1 MFKNNRYSIRKFS
14 VGTGSVIIG
23 AMLYLS
29 TPNIVNAEESNVL
42 KEESQSTEST
52 TNADSNKNIETSNET
67 NETNTKEES
76 TQDLN
81 QQTSTENPTT
91 ENDTAE
97 SNTSEENAKEDKEEQ
112 SDFTIDSINDQTV
125 KSNEAIN
132 PIKINVEGSENNTNQ
147 VQGLPDGL
155 TYDSS
160 TDTITGTPTAAGN
173 YTITVI
179 SKNDSGV
186 QKETTFTINVEEAE
200 EPSTEE
206 PQTNEDSK
214 STEEN
219 TTEEPTSDE
228 QKSDENSTNEDSK
241 EDNKDTTE
249 EPKSSEEDSSEEP
262 STEEPSKDNN
272 KSTEDSKNDDEDKSK
287 DFSSEEP
294 TNDKDSKTDQSK
306 TDDKNSTK
314 DKKKSDENSTNID
327 PDVDKKDTTEEPKS
341 TEEDTLEEPST
352 EEPLNNSSEHPD
364 TANNDLSTSDS
375 ENDNNID
382 PNVDA
387 TDLKTTKPLTD
398 KEKEDIN
405 QKSKNKSKTD
415 KNLKALS
422 ASSSK
427 VEKEA
432 TKADGSPLGG
442 DDVNSKIK
450 SSNVKFQDGTWKKG
464 AAFEI
469 GFDISIPNDVK
480 RNDYFTV
487 HIPKE
492 INPTSA
498 DRDNGI
504 LLGND
509 ANSIYA
515 KGTYNRSDNSFT
527 FKFTDNVEKYKN
539 NSAHVD
545 FLGLINFKEAT
556 KTDNYNLNLKIGD
569 SEYNATRKIE
579 YSTDARNL
587 DLYQDSSIQEKVDD
601 HNPYNTTY
609 TVNGKARTLNNA
621 KVKIT
626 PYNGTKKNPDVIS
639 QFNKD
644 ITKVQILKVT
654 DRNTLN
660 QSGSAKDV
668 AYVDVSSSHNIIFN
682 SDGTISID
690 LGNTNSTYLIVVNS
704 ETSKPF
710 VPETFIEG
718 TIQLSASNAAT
729 GSSQSKIG
737 KSKPSSNNSSGVI
750 VDDTTPP
757 VVDKVDNKTTEV
769 NSAID
774 PIVINANDNSGE
786 TVRNDVYGLPDGV
799 TYNSETNTI
808 SGTPTKAGTYEV
820 TVISS
825 DKVYNETETTFTIT
839 VEDTTAPTV
848 DPIEDQTTE
857 VNTPITDVT
866 LNGKDNSGDPVTN
879 NVTGLPDGVTYN
891 EETNT
896 ISGTPTKAGNYN
908 VTVITSDE
916 AGNETETT
924 FTITV
929 EDKTAPTVDPVDN
942 QTTEVNTP
950 ITDIKLTGE
959 DNSGDPVTHNVTG
972 LPDGV
977 TYNEATQTISGT
989 PTTPGNY
996 EITIVTR
1003 DEAGNSVETTFTITV
1018 EDTLPPTVDP
1028 VADQTTEVNTP
1039 IEDIT
1044 LNGKDNSGQPV
1055 THEVSGLPDGVT
1067 YNPETN
1073 TISGTP
1079 TSVGSYDVTV
1089 ISTDETGNT
1098 TETTFTIT
1106 VEDTIPPTVDP
1117 IDNQTTEVNTPIT
1130 NITLSGEDNSGQPV
1144 SHIVSGLPEGVV
1156 YDEVSKTISGT
1167 PTKTGDYNITV
1178 VTRDEAG
1185 NETETNTISGT
1196 PTTVGSYD
1204 VTVVSTDESGNTTET
1219 TFTITVE
1226 DTTAPDVDPVDD
1238 QTTEVNTPIEDV
1250 TLNSKDNSGQPVTHE
1265 VSGLPEGVTYDS
1277 ETNTISGTPTT
1288 VGSYE
1293 VTVVTTDE
1301 SGNKTETTFTITV
1314 EDTTA
1319 PDVDPV
1325 DDQTTE
1331 VNTPIEDV
1339 TLNSKDNSGQPVTH
1353 EVSGLPEGV
1362 TYDSETNT
1370 ISGTPTT
1377 VGSYDVTVVTTD
1389 ESGNTTETTFTI
1401 TVEDTTAPTVDPVE
1415 DQTTEVKTPIEDI
1428 TLNGQDNSGKPVTHE
1443 VSGLPDG
1450 VTFNPETNTISGTP
1464 TTVGSYDVKVVTTDE
1479 SGNTTETTFTIT
1491 VEDTTSPDVDP
1502 VDDQTTEVNTPI
1514 KDVTLNGKDN
1524 SGQPVTHEVIGLP
1537 EGVTYD
1543 SETNTISG
1551 TPTTVGSY
1559 DVTVVSTDESG
1570 NKTETT
1576 FTITV
1581 EDTTAPDVDPVD
1593 DQTTEVNT
1601 PIKDVAL
1608 SGEDNSGQPVTH
1620 EVSGLPEGVTFN
1632 PETNTISGTPTT
1644 VGSYEVTVVTTD
1656 ESGNTT
1662 ETTFTIT
1669 VEDTLPP
1676 TVDPVE
1682 DQTTEVNTPI
1692 KDITLN
1698 GKDNSGKP
1706 VTHEVS
1712 GLPEGVTYDSETNT
1726 ISGTPTTVGSYDVT
1740 VVTTDESGNTTETTF
1755 TITVE
1760 DTTAPDV
1767 DPVEDQTT
1775 EVNTPIEDVSLNG
1788 EDNSGKPVTHE
1799 VSGLPEGV
1807 TYDPEKNTISGTPTT
1822 VGSYEVTVVSTDESG
1837 NTTET
1842 TFTITVEDT
1851 TAPDVDPVDDQTTE
1865 VNTPIED
1872 ISLNGKDNS
1881 GQPVTHEVS
1890 GLPEGVTY
1898 DSETNTISGTPTTV
1912 GSYDVTVV
1920 STDESGNKTETT
1932 FTITVEDTKA
1942 PVVDPVEDQTT
1953 EVNTP
1958 IKDVTLNGKDNSGKP
1973 VSHEVSGLPEGVSFD
1988 PETNT
1993 ISGTPTTVGTYD
2005 VTVVSTDESGNKT
2018 ETTFTITVEDTTA
2031 PDVDPVDDQTT
2042 EVNTPIGD
2050 VTLNSKDNSGQP
2062 VTHEVSGLPEGVTYD
2077 SETNTISGTPT
2088 TVGSYDV
2095 TVVSTDESGNKTE
2108 TTFTIT
2114 VEDTKAPTVDPIED
2128 QTTEVNTPIKDV
2140 TLNSKDNSGQPVTH
2154 EVSGLPEGVTY
2165 DPETNTISGTPT
2177 TVGSYDVTVVSTDES
2192 GNKTETTFTIT
2203 VQDTTAPDV
2212 DPVDDQTT
2220 EVNTPITSI
2229 ELNGQDN
2236 SGQPVTHEVSG
2247 LPEGVTYDPET
2258 NTISG
2263 TPTTVGS
2270 YEVTV
2275 VTTDESGN
2283 KTETTFTITVE
2294 DTTAP
2299 TLDPIEDQTTEVN
2312 TPIKDITLNGKD
2324 NSGKSVTHEVSGLPE
2339 GVTYNPETNT
2349 ISGTPTNPG
2358 EYTVTVVTRDS
2369 EGNETTTTFV
2379 IIVKDDSSN
2388 DGNNPGDNDGDDNSG
2403 DNGDDSSNGGND
2415 NSGDNG
2421 DDSSN
2426 DGNNNSGDNGDDS
2439 SNDGNDNSGDNGSNS
2454 SNGGNDNSGDNGSN
2468 SSNDGN
2474 DNSGDNGSNSSNDGN
2489 DNSGDNGDYSSNDGN
2504 DSKELPD
2511 TGEQDK
2517 NLTLFASVIALF
2529 GGILTFRRKKKDSKT
2544 EK

>member
-1942 PVVDPVEDQTT
+1942 PVVDPV
-1953 EVNTP
+1953 
-1958 IKDVTLNGKDNSGKP
+1958 
-1973 VSHEVSGLPEGVSFD
+1973 
-1988 PETNT
+1988 
-1993 ISGTPTTVGTYD
+1993 
-2005 VTVVSTDESGNKT
+2005 
-2018 ETTFTITVEDTTA
+2018 
-2031 PDVDPVDDQTT
+2031 
-2042 EVNTPIGD
+2042 
-2050 VTLNSKDNSGQP
+2050 
-2062 VTHEVSGLPEGVTYD
+2062 
-2077 SETNTISGTPT
+2077 
-2088 TVGSYDV
+2088 
-2095 TVVSTDESGNKTE
+2095 
-2108 TTFTIT
+2108 
-2114 VEDTKAPTVDPIED
+2114 
-2128 QTTEVNTPIKDV
+2128 
-2140 TLNSKDNSGQPVTH
+2140 
-2154 EVSGLPEGVTY
+2154 
-2165 DPETNTISGTPT
+2165 
-2177 TVGSYDVTVVSTDES
+2177 
-2192 GNKTETTFTIT
+2192 
-2203 VQDTTAPDV
+2203 
-2212 DPVDDQTT
+2212 DDQTT

>member
-29 TPNIVNAEESNVL
+29 APNIVNAEESNVL

-52 TNADSNKNIETSNET
+52 TNTDSNKNTETSNAT

-76 TQDLN
+76 AQDLT
-81 QQTSTENPTT
+81 QKTSTENPTT

-97 SNTSEENAKEDKEEQ
+97 SNTSEENAKVDKEEQ
-112 SDFTIDSINDQTV
+112 SDFTIDPINDQTV

-160 TDTITGTPTAAGN
+160 TDTITGNPTTVGN

-200 EPSTEE
+200 EP
-206 PQTNEDSK
+206 QTNEDSK
-214 STEEN
+214 STEEY

-228 QKSDENSTNEDSK
+228 QNSDENSTNEDSK
-241 EDNKDTTE
+241 EDNKNTTE

-262 STEEPSKDNN
+262 TKEEPSKDNN
-272 KSTEDSKNDDEDKSK
+272 KSTEDSK
-287 DFSSEEP
+287 
-294 TNDKDSKTDQSK
+294 TDQSK
-306 TDDKNSTK
+306 TDDNNSTK
-314 DKKKSDENSTNID
+314 DKTKSDENSTNKD
-327 PDVDKKDTTEEPKS
+327 ANVAKKDTTEEPKS
-341 TEEDTLEEPST
+341 SKEDTIEEPSS
-352 EEPLNNSSEHPD
+352 EEPLNNSTDQPD
-364 TANNDLSTSDS
+364 TTNNDLSTGDS

-382 PNVDA
+382 SNIDA

-398 KEKEDIN
+398 KEKEDID

-539 NSAHVD
+539 NIAHVD

-587 DLYQDSSIQEKVDD
+587 DLYQDSSVQEKVDN

-660 QSGSAKDV
+660 QSGSAKNV

-718 TIQLSASNAAT
+718 TIQLSASNIAS

-786 TVRNDVYGLPDGV
+786 TVRSDVYGLPDGV

-839 VEDTTAPTV
+839 VEDTIPPTV
-848 DPIEDQTTE
+848 DPIEDQSTE

-866 LNGKDNSGDPVTN
+866 LNGKDNSGDPVTH

-891 EETNT
+891 SETNT

-908 VTVITSDE
+908 VIVITSDE

-929 EDKTAPTVDPVDN
+929 EDKTAPTVDPVEN

-972 LPDGV
+972 LPDGI

-1028 VADQTTEVNTP
+1028 VDDQATEVNTP

-1055 THEVSGLPDGVT
+1055 THEVSGLP
-1067 YNPETN
+1067 
-1073 TISGTP
+1073 
-1079 TSVGSYDVTV
+1079 
-1089 ISTDETGNT
+1089 
-1098 TETTFTIT
+1098 
-1106 VEDTIPPTVDP
+1106 
-1117 IDNQTTEVNTPIT
+1117 
-1130 NITLSGEDNSGQPV
+1130 
-1144 SHIVSGLPEGVV
+1144 
-1156 YDEVSKTISGT
+1156 
-1167 PTKTGDYNITV
+1167 
-1178 VTRDEAG
+1178 
-1185 NETETNTISGT
+1185 
-1196 PTTVGSYD
+1196 
-1204 VTVVSTDESGNTTET
+1204 
-1219 TFTITVE
+1219 
-1226 DTTAPDVDPVDD
+1226 
-1238 QTTEVNTPIEDV
+1238 
-1250 TLNSKDNSGQPVTHE
+1250 
-1265 VSGLPEGVTYDS
+1265 EGVTY
-1277 ETNTISGTPTT
+1277 
-1288 VGSYE
+1288 
-1293 VTVVTTDE
+1293 
-1301 SGNKTETTFTITV
+1301 
-1314 EDTTA
+1314 
-1319 PDVDPV
+1319 
-1325 DDQTTE
+1325 
-1331 VNTPIEDV
+1331 
-1339 TLNSKDNSGQPVTH
+1339 
-1353 EVSGLPEGV
+1353 
-1362 TYDSETNT
+1362 
-1370 ISGTPTT
+1370 
-1377 VGSYDVTVVTTD
+1377 
-1389 ESGNTTETTFTI
+1389 
-1401 TVEDTTAPTVDPVE
+1401 
-1415 DQTTEVKTPIEDI
+1415 
-1428 TLNGQDNSGKPVTHE
+1428 
-1443 VSGLPDG
+1443 
-1450 VTFNPETNTISGTP
+1450 NPETNTISGTP
-1464 TTVGSYDVKVVTTDE
+1464 TTVGSYE
-1479 SGNTTETTFTIT
+1479 
-1491 VEDTTSPDVDP
+1491 
-1502 VDDQTTEVNTPI
+1502 
-1514 KDVTLNGKDN
+1514 
-1524 SGQPVTHEVIGLP
+1524 
-1537 EGVTYD
+1537 
-1543 SETNTISG
+1543 
-1551 TPTTVGSY
+1551 
-1559 DVTVVSTDESG
+1559 VTVVSTDESG

-1601 PIKDVAL
+1601 PIKDVTL
-1608 SGEDNSGQPVTH
+1608 NGKDNSGKPVTH
-1620 EVSGLPEGVTFN
+1620 EISGLPDGVTFD

-1644 VGSYEVTVVTTD
+1644 VGSYDVTVVSTD
-1656 ESGNTT
+1656 ESGNKT
-1662 ETTFTIT
+1662 ETTFTII

-1692 KDITLN
+1692 KDVTLN
-1698 GKDNSGKP
+1698 GQDNSGKP

-1712 GLPEGVTYDSETNT
+1712 GLPEGVT
-1726 ISGTPTTVGSYDVT
+1726 
-1740 VVTTDESGNTTETTF
+1740 F
-1755 TITVE
+1755 
-1760 DTTAPDV
+1760 
-1767 DPVEDQTT
+1767 
-1775 EVNTPIEDVSLNG
+1775 
-1788 EDNSGKPVTHE
+1788 
-1799 VSGLPEGV
+1799 
-1807 TYDPEKNTISGTPTT
+1807 
-1822 VGSYEVTVVSTDESG
+1822 
-1837 NTTET
+1837 
-1842 TFTITVEDT
+1842 
-1851 TAPDVDPVDDQTTE
+1851 
-1865 VNTPIED
+1865 
-1872 ISLNGKDNS
+1872 
-1881 GQPVTHEVS
+1881 
-1890 GLPEGVTY
+1890 

-1932 FTITVEDTKA
+1932 FTITVEDTTA
-1942 PVVDPVEDQTT
+1942 PTVDPIKDQTT

-1958 IKDVTLNGKDNSGKP
+1958 ITSIELNGKDNSGR
-1973 VSHEVSGLPEGVSFD
+1973 
-1988 PETNT
+1988 
-1993 ISGTPTTVGTYD
+1993 
-2005 VTVVSTDESGNKT
+2005 
-2018 ETTFTITVEDTTA
+2018 
-2031 PDVDPVDDQTT
+2031 
-2042 EVNTPIGD
+2042 
-2050 VTLNSKDNSGQP
+2050 
-2062 VTHEVSGLPEGVTYD
+2062 
-2077 SETNTISGTPT
+2077 
-2088 TVGSYDV
+2088 
-2095 TVVSTDESGNKTE
+2095 
-2108 TTFTIT
+2108 
-2114 VEDTKAPTVDPIED
+2114 
-2128 QTTEVNTPIKDV
+2128 
-2140 TLNSKDNSGQPVTH
+2140 PVTH

-2177 TVGSYDVTVVSTDES
+2177 TVGSYDVTVVSTVESGNKTETTFTITVEDTTAPTVDPIKDQTTEVNTSIEDVSLNGKDNSGQPVTHEVSGLPEGVSFAPETNTISGTPTTVGSYDVTVVTTDES

-2203 VQDTTAPDV
+2203 VEDTTAPDV
-2212 DPVDDQTT
+2212 DPVENQTTEVNTPIEDITLNGKDNSGNPVTHEVNGLPQGVTYDSETNTISGTPTTVGSYDVTVVSIDESGNTTETTFTITVEDTTAPTVDPIKDQTTEVNTSIEDVSLNGKDNSGQPVTHEVSGLPEGVSFAPETNTISGTPTTVGSYDVTVVTTDESGNTTETTFTITVVDTTAPVVDPVEDQTT
-2220 EVNTPITSI
+2220 EVNTPIEDIT
-2229 ELNGQDN
+2229 LNGKDN

-2263 TPTTVGS
+2263 TPT
-2270 YEVTV
+2270 
-2275 VTTDESGN
+2275 
-2283 KTETTFTITVE
+2283 K
-2294 DTTAP
+2294 
-2299 TLDPIEDQTTEVN
+2299 
-2312 TPIKDITLNGKD
+2312 
-2324 NSGKSVTHEVSGLPE
+2324 
-2339 GVTYNPETNT
+2339 
-2349 ISGTPTNPG
+2349 PG
-2358 EYTVTVVTRDS
+2358 EYTVTVVTKDS
-2369 EGNETTTTFV
+2369 EGNETNTSFV

-2403 DNGDDSSNGGND
+2403 DNGDDSSN
-2415 NSGDNG
+2415 
-2421 DDSSN
+2421 
-2426 DGNNNSGDNGDDS
+2426 DGK
-2439 SNDGNDNSGDNGSNS
+2439 
-2454 SNGGNDNSGDNGSN
+2454 
-2468 SSNDGN
+2468 
-2474 DNSGDNGSNSSNDGN
+2474 
-2489 DNSGDNGDYSSNDGN
+2489 

-2517 NLTLFASVIALF
+2517 SLTLFASVIALL
-2529 GGILTFRRKKKDSKT
+2529 GGILTFRRKKKDSKAD
-2544 EK
+2544 K

>member
-1767 DPVEDQTT
+1767 DPV
-1775 EVNTPIEDVSLNG
+1775 
-1788 EDNSGKPVTHE
+1788 
-1799 VSGLPEGV
+1799 
-1807 TYDPEKNTISGTPTT
+1807 
-1822 VGSYEVTVVSTDESG
+1822 
-1837 NTTET
+1837 
-1842 TFTITVEDT
+1842 
-1851 TAPDVDPVDDQTTE
+1851 DDQTTE

>member
-52 TNADSNKNIETSNET
+52 TNADSNTNIETSNET
-67 NETNTKEES
+67 NEINTKEETAQEL
-76 TQDLN
+76 TQK
-81 QQTSTENPTT
+81 TSTENPTT

-97 SNTSEENAKEDKEEQ
+97 TNTSEENAKEDKEEQ
-112 SDFTIDSINDQTV
+112 SDFTIDPINDQTV

-160 TDTITGTPTAAGN
+160 TDTITGNPTTVGN

-206 PQTNEDSK
+206 PQTNKDSK

-228 QKSDENSTNEDSK
+228 QKSKENSTNEDSKEDNKDTIEEPKSTEEDSSEEPTNDKDSKTDLSKTDDKNSTKDKTKSDENSTNEDSK

-249 EPKSSEEDSSEEP
+249 EPKSNEEE
-262 STEEPSKDNN
+262 
-272 KSTEDSKNDDEDKSK
+272 
-287 DFSSEEP
+287 
-294 TNDKDSKTDQSK
+294 
-306 TDDKNSTK
+306 
-314 DKKKSDENSTNID
+314 
-327 PDVDKKDTTEEPKS
+327 
-341 TEEDTLEEPST
+341 TLEEPT
-352 EEPLNNSSEHPD
+352 KEEPLDNNSEQPD

-382 PNVDA
+382 TNVDA

-398 KEKEDIN
+398 KEKEDID

-427 VEKEA
+427 MEKEA

-450 SSNVKFQDGTWKKG
+450 SSNVKFEEGTWKKG

-515 KGTYNRSDNSFT
+515 KGTYNRADNSFT
-527 FKFTDNVEKYKN
+527 FKFTDNIEKYKN
-539 NSAHVD
+539 TSAHVD

-587 DLYQDSSIQEKVDD
+587 DLYQDSSVQEKVDD

-626 PYNGTKKNPDVIS
+626 PFMGSEKNPDVIS

-660 QSGSAKDV
+660 QSGSDKNV
-668 AYVDVSSSHNIIFN
+668 TYVDVSSSHNIIFN

-690 LGNTNSTYLIVVNS
+690 LGNTNSTYIIVVNS

-710 VPETFIEG
+710 VPETFIES
-718 TIQLSASNAAT
+718 TIQLSASNIAS

-757 VVDKVDNKTTEV
+757 VVDKVDNQTTEV

-786 TVRNDVYGLPDGV
+786 KVRNDVFGLPDGV

-848 DPIEDQTTE
+848 DPIENQTTE

-866 LNGKDNSGDPVTN
+866 LNGKDNSGNPVTH

-929 EDKTAPTVDPVDN
+929 EDTTAPTIDPVDN

-950 ITDIKLTGE
+950 ITDIKLTGK
-959 DNSGDPVTHNVTG
+959 DNSGDPVRHDVTG

-1003 DEAGNSVETTFTITV
+1003 DDAGNSAETIFTITV

-1028 VADQTTEVNTP
+1028 VEDQTTEVNTP

-1055 THEVSGLPDGVT
+1055 THEVSGLPEGVT
-1067 YNPETN
+1067 YDPETN

-1079 TSVGSYDVTV
+1079 TTVGNYDITV
-1089 ISTDETGNT
+1089 VSTDESGNT

-1117 IDNQTTEVNTPIT
+1117 VEDQTTEVNTPIT
-1130 NITLSGEDNSGQPV
+1130 DITLSGEDNSGQPV

-1185 NETETNTISGT
+1185 NETKS
-1196 PTTVGSYD
+1196 
-1204 VTVVSTDESGNTTET
+1204 

-1238 QTTEVNTPIEDV
+1238 QTTEVNSPITSIE
-1250 TLNSKDNSGQPVTHE
+1250 LNGKDNSGQPVTHEISGLPEGVTYDPETNTISGAPTTVGSYEVTVISTDESGNTTETTFTITVEDTTAPEVDPVEDQTIEVNTPITNIELNGKDNSGKPVTHE
-1265 VSGLPEGVTYDS
+1265 VSGLPEGVTYDP

-1288 VGSYE
+1288 VGSYD

-1319 PDVDPV
+1319 PVVDPV
-1325 DDQTTE
+1325 EDQTTE
-1331 VNTPIEDV
+1331 VNTPIKDV
-1339 TLNSKDNSGQPVTH
+1339 TLNVKDNSDQPVTH

-1377 VGSYDVTVVTTD
+1377 VGSYDITVVT
-1389 ESGNTTETTFTI
+1389 
-1401 TVEDTTAPTVDPVE
+1401 
-1415 DQTTEVKTPIEDI
+1415 
-1428 TLNGQDNSGKPVTHE
+1428 
-1443 VSGLPDG
+1443 
-1450 VTFNPETNTISGTP
+1450 
-1464 TTVGSYDVKVVTTDE
+1464 
-1479 SGNTTETTFTIT
+1479 
-1491 VEDTTSPDVDP
+1491 
-1502 VDDQTTEVNTPI
+1502 
-1514 KDVTLNGKDN
+1514 
-1524 SGQPVTHEVIGLP
+1524 
-1537 EGVTYD
+1537 
-1543 SETNTISG
+1543 
-1551 TPTTVGSY
+1551 
-1559 DVTVVSTDESG
+1559 TDESG

-1581 EDTTAPDVDPVD
+1581 EDTTAPEVDPVD

-1601 PIKDVAL
+1601 PI
-1608 SGEDNSGQPVTH
+1608 
-1620 EVSGLPEGVTFN
+1620 
-1632 PETNTISGTPTT
+1632 TNI
-1644 VGSYEVTVVTTD
+1644 E
-1656 ESGNTT
+1656 
-1662 ETTFTIT
+1662 
-1669 VEDTLPP
+1669 
-1676 TVDPVE
+1676 
-1682 DQTTEVNTPI
+1682 
-1692 KDITLN
+1692 LN

-1760 DTTAPDV
+1760 DTTAPVVDPVEDQTTEVNTPIKDVTLNGKDNSDQPVTHEVSGLPEGVTYDSETNTISGTPTTVGSYDVTVVTTDESGNKTETTFTITVEDTTSPDV

-1775 EVNTPIEDVSLNG
+1775 EVNTPITSIELNG
-1788 EDNSGKPVTHE
+1788 KDNSGKPVTHE

-1807 TYDPEKNTISGTPTT
+1807 TYDSETNTITGTPTT
-1822 VGSYEVTVVSTDESG
+1822 VGSYDVTVVTTDESG

-1872 ISLNGKDNS
+1872 ITLNGKDNS
-1881 GQPVTHEVS
+1881 GKPVTHEVSGLPEGVTYDPETNTISGTPTIVGSYDVTVVSTDESGNKTETTFTITVEDTTSPDVDPVEDQTTEVNTPIEDVKLNGKDNSGKPVTHEVS

-1920 STDESGNKTETT
+1920 TTDESGNKTETT
-1932 FTITVEDTKA
+1932 FTITVEDT
-1942 PVVDPVEDQTT
+1942 
-1953 EVNTP
+1953 
-1958 IKDVTLNGKDNSGKP
+1958 
-1973 VSHEVSGLPEGVSFD
+1973 LP
-1988 PETNT
+1988 
-1993 ISGTPTTVGTYD
+1993 
-2005 VTVVSTDESGNKT
+2005 
-2018 ETTFTITVEDTTA
+2018 
-2031 PDVDPVDDQTT
+2031 
-2042 EVNTPIGD
+2042 
-2050 VTLNSKDNSGQP
+2050 
-2062 VTHEVSGLPEGVTYD
+2062 
-2077 SETNTISGTPT
+2077 
-2088 TVGSYDV
+2088 
-2095 TVVSTDESGNKTE
+2095 
-2108 TTFTIT
+2108 
-2114 VEDTKAPTVDPIED
+2114 PTVDSIED
-2128 QTTEVNTPIKDV
+2128 QTTEVNTPIKDI
-2140 TLNSKDNSGQPVTH
+2140 TLNGQDNSGKPVTH

-2177 TVGSYDVTVVSTDES
+2177 TVGSYDVTVVTTDES

-2203 VQDTTAPDV
+2203 VEDTLPPTVDPIEDQTIEVNTQITNIELNGKDNSGKPVTHEVSGLPDGVTYDPETNIISGTPTTIGSYDVTVVSTDESGNKTETPFTITVEDTTAPTV
-2212 DPVDDQTT
+2212 DSIEDQTT
-2220 EVNTPITSI
+2220 EVNTPIKDIT
-2229 ELNGQDN
+2229 LNGQDN
-2236 SGQPVTHEVSG
+2236 SGKPVTHEVSG

-2270 YEVTV
+2270 YDVTV

-2294 DTTAP
+2294 DTLPP
-2299 TLDPIEDQTTEVN
+2299 TVDPIEDQTTEVN
-2312 TPIKDITLNGKD
+2312 TPIKDVTLNGKD
-2324 NSGKSVTHEVSGLPE
+2324 NSGKPVTHEVSGLPD
-2339 GVTYNPETNT
+2339 GVTFDPETNT
-2349 ISGTPTNPG
+2349 ISGTPTKAG

-2369 EGNETTTTFV
+2369 EGNETTTTSV

-2388 DGNNPGDNDGDDNSG
+2388 DGNNPGDDDGDDNSGGNGDDSSNGGNDNSG

-2426 DGNNNSGDNGDDS
+2426 GGNDNSGDNGDDSSNGGNNNSGDNGDDS
-2439 SNDGNDNSGDNGSNS
+2439 SN
-2454 SNGGNDNSGDNGSN
+2454 GGNDNSGDNGDN
-2468 SSNDGN
+2468 SSNG
-2474 DNSGDNGSNSSNDGN
+2474 
-2489 DNSGDNGDYSSNDGN
+2489 GN
-2504 DSKELPD
+2504 DSKVLPD

-2544 EK
+2544 DK